1 MRKFISSF
9 GLVCTV
15 AAAAFLAG
23 CHENCDSCKDGDKA
37 TVKTEADA
45 TPAANCAT
53 SCKDKAAGCS
63 KSCSGE
69 KKACPSTGQSN

>member
-1 MRKFISSF
+1 MRKFICSF

-37 TVKTEADA
+37 AVKTDAQA
-45 TPAANCAT
+45 TPAATGC
-53 SCKDKAAGCS
+53 SGDKA
-63 KSCSGE
+63 KCSGKCSGD
-69 KKACPSTGQSN
+69 KKTCPSTGQSN